1 MATATLPR
9 PTAPRILRPT
19 TPARTAAASPRPQA
33 QPQPC
38 EPTVAASPARLRPRV
53 SGRANAAAAVGSILG
68 CVVAIGIAAVGLL
81 TVPVAGLLVFGP
93 ALLELL

>member
-9 PTAPRILRPT
+9 PTARRDT
-19 TPARTAAASPRPQA
+19 
-33 QPQPC
+33 
-38 EPTVAASPARLRPRV
+38 
-53 SGRANAAAAVGSILG
+53 GAAVGSILG